1 MNNLITQEEKNK
13 IDALCKQYRIRN
25 YTINSDGSIDVAG
38 DVLLNGLDLKKIPLN
53 FNKVHADF
61 NCYHNYLTSLE
72 GCPVEVGGDFKCA
85 ENNLTSLEHCPKE
98 VGGNFNCNFNSL
110 TSLKGCPTTIGGD
123 FDCYRN
129 KLSSFEY
136 CPTDIQGGNFDFDEN
151 PLPNQFREEY
161 GFLFGI
167 INHNDDDEDDEDVS
181 IERLT
186 DEQQIFLKYQS
197 YFNVWTPGFNM
208 EGMKDLIAEIKDG
221 LR

>member
-129 KLSSFEY
+129 KLSSF
-136 CPTDIQGGNFDFDEN
+136 
-151 PLPNQFREEY
+151 
-161 GFLFGI
+161 
-167 INHNDDDEDDEDVS
+167 
-181 IERLT
+181 
-186 DEQQIFLKYQS
+186 
-197 YFNVWTPGFNM
+197 
-208 EGMKDLIAEIKDG
+208 
-221 LR
+221 